1 MSSPHGIS
9 PRVYS
14 LKERPMAPQLFFT
27 PPWYIDLPHFG
38 DLSLAKQ
45 LFPITGGVHTSPL
58 IYVVASNMHKTKQRA
73 PLDQRV
79 LHNNI
84 FTRVIFHASNLIL
97 RMCCLATLSV
107 ALIFCRES
115 FSPCNNPAIYTVIRL
130 ILLY

>member
-1 MSSPHGIS
+1 MSRDILVSSPHGTS

-14 LKERPMAPQLFFT
+14 PKERPMAPQLFFT
-27 PPWYIDLPHFG
+27 AMAYRSTTFRR
-38 DLSLAKQ
+38 SLARKTIVPHNWQ
-45 LFPITGGVHTSPL
+45 CPYLP

-73 PLDQRV
+73 PLDQCV

-84 FTRVIFHASNLIL
+84 FTRVIFHASNLIS

-115 FSPCNNPAIYTVIRL
+115 FCPRNNPTIYIR
-130 ILLY
+130 

>member
-1 MSSPHGIS
+1 MEYRQGFIHRRKDRWRLSYSSP
-9 PRVYS
+9 P
-14 LKERPMAPQLFFT
+14 RPMAYRSTSFRR
-27 PPWYIDLPHFG
+27 
-38 DLSLAKQ
+38 SLARKTMVPHNWQ
-45 LFPITGGVHTSPL
+45 CPYLP

-84 FTRVIFHASNLIL
+84 FTRVIFHASNLIS

-115 FSPCNNPAIYTVIRL
+115 LCPHNNPAIHMVIL